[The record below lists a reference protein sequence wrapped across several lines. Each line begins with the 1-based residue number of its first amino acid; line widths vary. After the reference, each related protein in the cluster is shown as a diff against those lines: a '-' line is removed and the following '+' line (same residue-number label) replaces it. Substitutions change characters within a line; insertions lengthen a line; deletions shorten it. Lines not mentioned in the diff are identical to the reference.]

1 MVCVTIKIYSFKDT
15 RFFILKIYIIK
26 QLINMIERS
35 LALFFGL
42 VVGLMGYIFSTKKK
56 SIKENFLPPMTFKVD
71 RVAAPNE
78 DFAHKGEFWSVPGTF
93 QSLVAPRSAS
103 VQYGSQIQYNL
114 PPESLLA
121 YRSDTPFA
129 NDGLLLTTGEGDIV
143 QPVTYDRF
151 MFSNKRSRL
160 REQGD
165 PIRGDLPII
174 PHNSDWFRPSV
185 QPHIDLKE
193 GAMQVMGGFDNE
205 TNNQLSLLMA
215 ASAGNALQT
224 FGGMNFSGEDGLS
237 AQMGAFMR
245 SPVYSSSSSD
255 TNNTDANLSKFMSA
269 APQGSNIVQGF
280 AATGMVPQY
289 MTASNMGMFSGYQ
302 SPQLLAPMPT
312 VDNVGVFSSVGMV
325 PQSAV
330 QLERSGD
337 INVMRG

>member
-1 MVCVTIKIYSFKDT
+1 
-15 RFFILKIYIIK
+15 
-26 QLINMIERS
+26 MIDRS
-35 LALFFGL
+35 LTLLFSLLIGL
-42 VVGLMGYIFSTKKK
+42 VGYMYTTKKK
-56 SIKENFLPPMTFKVD
+56 IIKENFLPSMTYKVD
-71 RVAAPNE
+71 RVAAPNA

-93 QSLVAPRSAS
+93 QSLVSPRSAS

-121 YRSDTPFA
+121 YSSETPFA
-129 NDGLLLTTGEGDIV
+129 NDGLLTTGEGDIV
-143 QPVTYDRF
+143 QPITYDRF

-160 REQGD
+160 REHGD

-193 GAMQVMGGFDNE
+193 GAMQVMGGFDND
-205 TNNQLSLLMA
+205 TNNQLAQLMS

-224 FGGMNFSGEDGLS
+224 FGGMNFSGDDGLS

-245 SPVYSSSSSD
+245 SPNSYAVSNDNSD
-255 TNNTDANLSKFMSA
+255 VNLMKFMSA
-269 APQGSNIVQGF
+269 APQGSNLVQGF

-289 MTASNMGMFSGYQ
+289 STQYNADVFSNMGM
-302 SPQLLAPMPT
+302 
-312 VDNVGVFSSVGMV
+312 V
-325 PQSAV
+325 PQNTVAI
-330 QLERSGD
+330 ERSGD

>member
-1 MVCVTIKIYSFKDT
+1 
-15 RFFILKIYIIK
+15 
-26 QLINMIERS
+26 MIERS
-35 LALFFGL
+35 LTLVLGL
-42 VVGLMGYIFSTKKK
+42 IVGLIGYAFSTTKKK
-56 SIKENFLPPMTFKVD
+56 NIKESFLPPMTYKVD

-78 DFAHKGEFWSVPGTF
+78 DFAHKGEFWSVPGTY

-129 NDGLLLTTGEGDIV
+129 NDGLLTTGEGDIV

-160 REQGD
+160 REHGD

-193 GAMQVMGGFDNE
+193 GAMQVMGGFDND
-205 TNNQLSLLMA
+205 TNNQLSTLMA
-215 ASAGNALQT
+215 ASAGNAMQT
-224 FGGMNFSGEDGLS
+224 FGGMNFSGDDGLS
-237 AQMGAFMR
+237 AHMGAFMR
-245 SPVYSSSSSD
+245 SSGTTNTSSFDSTS
-255 TNNTDANLSKFMSA
+255 NPDANLMKFMSA
-269 APQGSNIVQGF
+269 APQGSNAVQGF

-289 MTASNMGMFSGYQ
+289 ATASNMG
-302 SPQLLAPMPT
+302 L
-312 VDNVGVFSSVGMV
+312 FSSMGMV
-325 PQSAV
+325 PNQMV
-330 QLERSGD
+330 QTERSGD

>member
-1 MVCVTIKIYSFKDT
+1 
-15 RFFILKIYIIK
+15 
-26 QLINMIERS
+26 MIERS
-35 LALFFGL
+35 LTLIFGL
-42 VVGLMGYIFSTKKK
+42 LVGLMGYIYSTKKK
-56 SIKENFLPPMTFKVD
+56 TIKENFLPSMTYKVD

-78 DFAHKGEFWSVPGTF
+78 DFAHKGEFWSVPGTY

-114 PPESLLA
+114 PPENVLA

-129 NDGLLLTTGEGDIV
+129 NDGLLTTGEGDIV
-143 QPVTYDRF
+143 QPIVYDRF

-160 REQGD
+160 REHGD

-215 ASAGNALQT
+215 ASAGNTMQT
-224 FGGMNFSGEDGLS
+224 FGGVNFSGDDGLS
-237 AQMGAFMR
+237 SQMGAFMR
-245 SPVYSSSSSD
+245 SPTYEYSSPRID
-255 TNNTDANLSKFMSA
+255 NNVDANLMRYMSA
-269 APQGSNIVQGF
+269 APQGSNLVQGF

-289 MTASNMGMFSGYQ
+289 MTNENI
-302 SPQLLAPMPT
+302 
-312 VDNVGVFSSVGMV
+312 DVFSNVNRVPQVTSENVEVFSTLGMV
-325 PQSAV
+325 PQSNV
-330 QLERSGD
+330 MVERSGD

>member
-1 MVCVTIKIYSFKDT
+1 
-15 RFFILKIYIIK
+15 
-26 QLINMIERS
+26 MIERS

-42 VVGLMGYIFSTKKK
+42 IVGLMGYIYSTKKK
-56 SIKENFLPPMTFKVD
+56 IIKENFLPSMTYKVD

-78 DFAHKGEFWSVPGTF
+78 DFAHKGEFWSVPGTY

-160 REQGD
+160 REHGD

-215 ASAGNALQT
+215 ASAGNAMQT

-237 AQMGAFMR
+237 ANMGAFMR
-245 SPVYSSSSSD
+245 SPVYNSNSSSSFAD
-255 TNNTDANLSKFMSA
+255 NTDANLMKFMSA
-269 APQGSNIVQGF
+269 TPQGSNIVQGF

-289 MTASNMGMFSGYQ
+289 MTASNMG
-302 SPQLLAPMPT
+302 L
-312 VDNVGVFSSVGMV
+312 

-330 QLERSGD
+330 QIERSGD

>member
-1 MVCVTIKIYSFKDT
+1 
-15 RFFILKIYIIK
+15 
-26 QLINMIERS
+26 MIDHN
-35 LALFFGL
+35 LGLFLGL
-42 VVGLMGYIFSTKKK
+42 LVGLMGYIFATKKK
-56 SIKENFLPPMTFKVD
+56 IKENFLPSMTYKVD

-78 DFAHKGEFWSVPGTF
+78 DFAHKGEFWSVPGTY

-129 NDGLLLTTGEGDIV
+129 NDGLLTTGEGDIV

-151 MFSNKRSRL
+151 MFSNKKSRL
-160 REQGD
+160 REHGD

-185 QPHIDLKE
+185 HPHIDLKE
-193 GAMQVMGGFDNE
+193 GAMQVMGGFDND
-205 TNNQLSLLMA
+205 TNNQLSMLMA
-215 ASAGNALQT
+215 ASAGNAMQT
-224 FGGMNFSGEDGLS
+224 FGGMNFSGDDGLS
-237 AQMGAFMR
+237 AHMGAFMS
-245 SPVYSSSSSD
+245 SPVYQSSSGMTATQD
-255 TNNTDANLSKFMSA
+255 VDANLMKFMSA

-289 MTASNMGMFSGYQ
+289 MTASNMGLFSSMG
-302 SPQLLAPMPT
+302 LAPKIT
-312 VDNVGVFSSVGMV
+312 ADNVGVFSTLGMV

-330 QLERSGD
+330 HIERSGD

>member
-1 MVCVTIKIYSFKDT
+1 
-15 RFFILKIYIIK
+15 
-26 QLINMIERS
+26 MIQRS
-35 LALFFGL
+35 LALLFGL
-42 VVGLMGYIFSTKKK
+42 IVGVIGYIYSTKKNNN
-56 SIKENFLPPMTFKVD
+56 IKENFLPPMTYKVD

-78 DFAHKGEFWSVPGTF
+78 DFAHKGEFWSVPGTY

-151 MFSNKRSRL
+151 MFSNKKSRL
-160 REQGD
+160 REHGD

-193 GAMQVMGGFDNE
+193 GAMQVMGGFDND

-215 ASAGNALQT
+215 ASAGNAMQT
-224 FGGMNFSGEDGLS
+224 FGGMNFSGEDGL
-237 AQMGAFMR
+237 AANMGAFMR
-245 SPVYSSSSSD
+245 SPVYNSA
-255 TNNTDANLSKFMSA
+255 NNMNSVADSTDANLMKFMSA

-289 MTASNMGMFSGYQ
+289 MTANNMGLF
-302 SPQLLAPMPT
+302 PT
-312 VDNVGVFSSVGMV
+312 VDNVGVFSTLGMV

-330 QLERSGD
+330 QIERSGD

>member
-1 MVCVTIKIYSFKDT
+1 
-15 RFFILKIYIIK
+15 
-26 QLINMIERS
+26 MIERS
-35 LALFFGL
+35 LALLFGL
-42 VVGLMGYIFSTKKK
+42 IVGLIGYIFSTKRKI
-56 SIKENFLPPMTFKVD
+56 IKENFLPSMTYKVD

-78 DFAHKGEFWSVPGTF
+78 DFAHKGEFWSVPGTY

-129 NDGLLLTTGEGDIV
+129 NDGLLTTGEGDIV

-151 MFSNKRSRL
+151 MFSNKKSRL
-160 REQGD
+160 REHGD

-193 GAMQVMGGFDNE
+193 GAMQVMGGFDND
-205 TNNQLSLLMA
+205 TNNQLSMLMA

-245 SPVYSSSSSD
+245 SPMSSSLTSKVDS
-255 TNNTDANLSKFMSA
+255 TDVNLSKFMSS

-289 MTASNMGMFSGYQ
+289 LTA
-302 SPQLLAPMPT
+302 PQAT
-312 VDNVGVFSSVGMV
+312 VDNVGVFSTLGMV

>member
-1 MVCVTIKIYSFKDT
+1 
-15 RFFILKIYIIK
+15 
-26 QLINMIERS
+26 MIERS
-35 LALFFGL
+35 LTLIFGL
-42 VVGLMGYIFSTKKK
+42 LVGLMGYIYSTKKK
-56 SIKENFLPPMTFKVD
+56 TIKENFLPSMTYKVD

-78 DFAHKGEFWSVPGTF
+78 DFAHKGEFWSVPGTY

-114 PPESLLA
+114 PPENVLA

-129 NDGLLLTTGEGDIV
+129 NDGLLTTGEGDIV
-143 QPVTYDRF
+143 QPIVYDRF

-160 REQGD
+160 REHGD

-215 ASAGNALQT
+215 ASAGNAMQT
-224 FGGMNFSGEDGLS
+224 FGGVNFSGDDGLS
-237 AQMGAFMR
+237 SQMGAFMR
-245 SPVYSSSSSD
+245 SPTYEYSSPRID
-255 TNNTDANLSKFMSA
+255 NNVDANLMRYMSA
-269 APQGSNIVQGF
+269 APQGSNLAQGF

-289 MTASNMGMFSGYQ
+289 MTNENI
-302 SPQLLAPMPT
+302 
-312 VDNVGVFSSVGMV
+312 DVFSNVNRVPQVTSENVEVFSTLGMV
-325 PQSAV
+325 PQSNV
-330 QLERSGD
+330 MVERSGD

>member
-1 MVCVTIKIYSFKDT
+1 
-15 RFFILKIYIIK
+15 
-26 QLINMIERS
+26 MIQRS

-42 VVGLMGYIFSTKKK
+42 IVGLMGYIYSTKKK
-56 SIKENFLPPMTFKVD
+56 YIKENFLPSMTYKVD

-78 DFAHKGEFWSVPGTF
+78 DFAHKGEFWSVPGTY

-151 MFSNKRSRL
+151 MFSNKKSRL
-160 REQGD
+160 RGHGD
-165 PIRGDLPII
+165 PIRGDLPIP

-215 ASAGNALQT
+215 ASAGNAMQT

-237 AQMGAFMR
+237 ANMGAFMR
-245 SPVYSSSSSD
+245 SPVYSSSNSTSFAD
-255 TNNTDANLSKFMSA
+255 SPDANLMKFMSA

-289 MTASNMGMFSGYQ
+289 MTASNMGLFANLGVAPPPLQ
-302 SPQLLAPMPT
+302 LAPQAT
-312 VDNVGVFSSVGMV
+312 VDNVGVFSSLGML
-325 PQSAV
+325 PQAAV
-330 QLERSGD
+330 QIERSGD

>member
-1 MVCVTIKIYSFKDT
+1 
-15 RFFILKIYIIK
+15 
-26 QLINMIERS
+26 MIERS
-35 LALFFGL
+35 LTILIGLIIGLF
-42 VVGLMGYIFSTKKK
+42 GYIVSKKK
-56 SIKENFLPPMTFKVD
+56 NIKENFLPSMTYKVD
-71 RVAAPNE
+71 KVAAPNQ

-121 YRSDTPFA
+121 YRFDTPFA
-129 NDGLLLTTGEGDIV
+129 NDGLLTTGEGDIV

-160 REQGD
+160 REHGD

-215 ASAGNALQT
+215 ASAGNAMQT

-237 AQMGAFMR
+237 ANMGAFMR
-245 SPVYSSSSSD
+245 SPVSNSSPV
-255 TNNTDANLSKFMSA
+255 TDSTDKNLQKFMSA
-269 APQGSNIVQGF
+269 APQGSNVTQGF

-289 MTASNMGMFSGYQ
+289 SFSGIDSLPNVLSTQGMLQQ
-302 SPQLLAPMPT
+302 S
-312 VDNVGVFSSVGMV
+312 MV
-325 PQSAV
+325 QI
-330 QLERSGD
+330 ERSGD

>member
-1 MVCVTIKIYSFKDT
+1 
-15 RFFILKIYIIK
+15 
-26 QLINMIERS
+26 MIERS
-35 LALFFGL
+35 LALLFGL
-42 VVGLMGYIFSTKKK
+42 IVGVIGYIYTNKKNNN
-56 SIKENFLPPMTFKVD
+56 IKENFLPPMTYKVD

-78 DFAHKGEFWSVPGTF
+78 DFAHKGEFWSVPGTY

-151 MFSNKRSRL
+151 MFSNKKSRL
-160 REQGD
+160 REHGD

-193 GAMQVMGGFDNE
+193 GAMQVMGGFDND

-215 ASAGNALQT
+215 ASAGNAMQT

-237 AQMGAFMR
+237 ANMGAFMR
-245 SPVYSSSSSD
+245 SPVYNSSNSMNSVADS
-255 TNNTDANLSKFMSA
+255 TDANLMKFMSA
-269 APQGSNIVQGF
+269 APQGSNITQGF

-289 MTASNMGMFSGYQ
+289 MTASNMGLFSNVGM
-302 SPQLLAPMPT
+302 APRPT
-312 VDNVGVFSSVGMV
+312 VDNVGVFSTLGMV

-330 QLERSGD
+330 QIERSGD

>member
-1 MVCVTIKIYSFKDT
+1 
-15 RFFILKIYIIK
+15 
-26 QLINMIERS
+26 MIQRS

-42 VVGLMGYIFSTKKK
+42 IVGLMGYIYSTKKK
-56 SIKENFLPPMTFKVD
+56 YIKENFLPSMTYKVD

-78 DFAHKGEFWSVPGTF
+78 DFAHKGDFWSVPGTY

-121 YRSDTPFA
+121 YRSNTPFA

-151 MFSNKRSRL
+151 MFSNKKSRL
-160 REQGD
+160 REHGD

-215 ASAGNALQT
+215 ASAGNAMQT

-237 AQMGAFMR
+237 ANMGAFMR
-245 SPVYSSSSSD
+245 SPVYSSNNSTSFAD
-255 TNNTDANLSKFMSA
+255 TTDANLMKFMSA

-289 MTASNMGMFSGYQ
+289 MTGIAPPPLQ
-302 SPQLLAPMPT
+302 LAPQST
-312 VDNVGVFSSVGMV
+312 VDNVGIFSSLGML
-325 PQSAV
+325 PQGAV
-330 QLERSGD
+330 QIERSGD

>member
-1 MVCVTIKIYSFKDT
+1 
-15 RFFILKIYIIK
+15 
-26 QLINMIERS
+26 MIENS
-35 LALFFGL
+35 LALILGL
-42 VVGLMGYIFSTKKK
+42 LVGCVGYVYSTKRA
-56 SIKENFLPPMTFKVD
+56 SGFRMPQQRENFLPPMTYKVD

-78 DFAHKGEFWSVPGTF
+78 DFANKGDFWSVPGTY

-121 YRSDTPFA
+121 FRSDTPFA
-129 NDGLLLTTGEGDIV
+129 NDGLLTTGDGDIV

-160 REQGD
+160 REHGD

-205 TNNQLSLLMA
+205 TNNQLSMLMA

-224 FGGMNFSGEDGLS
+224 FGGMNFSGADGLS
-237 AQMGAFMR
+237 SNLGAFMR
-245 SPVYSSSSSD
+245 SPQSGTSSGESYSYSGDGNADSRL
-255 TNNTDANLSKFMSA
+255 AQFMSA
-269 APQGSNIVQGF
+269 APQGSNLVQGF
-280 AATGMVPQY
+280 AATGMVPNFQ
-289 MTASNMGMFSGYQ
+289 TAPSATAAAFE
-302 SPQLLAPMPT
+302 PP
-312 VDNVGVFSSVGMV
+312 VGVYSTMGMV

-330 QLERSGD
+330 QIERAGD

>member
-1 MVCVTIKIYSFKDT
+1 
-15 RFFILKIYIIK
+15 
-26 QLINMIERS
+26 MIERS
-35 LALFFGL
+35 LALLFGL
-42 VVGLMGYIFSTKKK
+42 IVGFIGYIYSTKKPLK
-56 SIKENFLPPMTFKVD
+56 TIKENFLPSMTYKVD

-78 DFAHKGEFWSVPGTF
+78 DFAHKGEFWSVPGTY

-129 NDGLLLTTGEGDIV
+129 NDGLLLTTGEGDVV

-151 MFSNKRSRL
+151 MFSNKKSRL
-160 REQGD
+160 REHGD

-193 GAMQVMGGFDNE
+193 GAMQVMGGFDND

-215 ASAGNALQT
+215 ASAGNAMQT

-237 AQMGAFMR
+237 SHMGAFMR
-245 SPVYSSSSSD
+245 SPMDSSSSAM
-255 TNNTDANLSKFMSA
+255 NNTDANLMKFMSA
-269 APQGSNIVQGF
+269 APQGSNLVQGF

-289 MTASNMGMFSGYQ
+289 MTASNMGLFSN
-302 SPQLLAPMPT
+302 APKVT
-312 VDNVGVFSSVGMV
+312 ADNVGIFSTLGMV

-330 QLERSGD
+330 QIERSGD

>member
-1 MVCVTIKIYSFKDT
+1 
-15 RFFILKIYIIK
+15 
-26 QLINMIERS
+26 MIERS
-35 LALFFGL
+35 LAIIFSLL
-42 VVGLMGYIFSTKKK
+42 VGLLGYAFTIKKK
-56 SIKENFLPPMTFKVD
+56 TIKEKFLPPMTYKVD

-160 REQGD
+160 REHGD

-193 GAMQVMGGFDNE
+193 GAMQVMGGFDND
-205 TNNQLSLLMA
+205 TNNQLSTLMA

-237 AQMGAFMR
+237 AHMGAFMR
-245 SPVYSSSSSD
+245 SPVYDSSSSS
-255 TNNTDANLSKFMSA
+255 NIGNTDANLMKFMSA
-269 APQGSNIVQGF
+269 APQGSNLVQGF
-280 AATGMVPQY
+280 SATGMVPQY
-289 MTASNMGMFSGYQ
+289 ATASN
-302 SPQLLAPMPT
+302 L
-312 VDNVGVFSSVGMV
+312 GVFSSMGMV

-330 QLERSGD
+330 QMERSGD

>member
-1 MVCVTIKIYSFKDT
+1 
-15 RFFILKIYIIK
+15 
-26 QLINMIERS
+26 MIENS
-35 LALFFGL
+35 FALLLGL
-42 VVGLMGYIFSTKKK
+42 LVGCVGYVYSTKRP
-56 SIKENFLPPMTFKVD
+56 SGLRVPQQRENFLPPMTYKVD

-78 DFAHKGEFWSVPGTF
+78 DFANKGDFWSVPGTY

-121 YRSDTPFA
+121 FRSDTPFA
-129 NDGLLLTTGEGDIV
+129 NDGLLTTGEGDIV

-160 REQGD
+160 REHGD

-205 TNNQLSLLMA
+205 TNNQLSMLMA

-224 FGGMNFSGEDGLS
+224 FGGMNFSGADGLS
-237 AQMGAFMR
+237 ANLGAFMR
-245 SPVYSSSSSD
+245 SPQSDSESYGYSGGSADSRL
-255 TNNTDANLSKFMSA
+255 AQFMSA
-269 APQGSNIVQGF
+269 APQGSNLVQGF
-280 AATGMVPQY
+280 AATGMVPS
-289 MTASNMGMFSGYQ
+289 MM
-302 SPQLLAPMPT
+302 APSAT
-312 VDNVGVFSSVGMV
+312 TSNVGVFSTMGMV

-330 QLERSGD
+330 QIERAGD

>member
-1 MVCVTIKIYSFKDT
+1 
-15 RFFILKIYIIK
+15 
-26 QLINMIERS
+26 MIQRS
-35 LALFFGL
+35 LALLFGL
-42 VVGLMGYIFSTKKK
+42 IVGLMGYIHMTKKK
-56 SIKENFLPPMTFKVD
+56 IIKENFLPSMTYKVD

-78 DFAHKGEFWSVPGTF
+78 DFAHKGEFWSVPGTY

-103 VQYGSQIQYNL
+103 MQYGSQIQYNL

-151 MFSNKRSRL
+151 MFSNKKSRL
-160 REQGD
+160 REHGD

-215 ASAGNALQT
+215 ASAGNAMQT
-224 FGGMNFSGEDGLS
+224 FGGMNFSGADGLS
-237 AQMGAFMR
+237 ANMGAFMR
-245 SPVYSSSSSD
+245 SPVYNSSSSSSGVD
-255 TNNTDANLSKFMSA
+255 NTDANLMKFMSA

-289 MTASNMGMFSGYQ
+289 MTASNMGLFSNLGVMG
-302 SPQLLAPMPT
+302 PQYT
-312 VDNVGVFSSVGMV
+312 SNNVGVFATQGML